1 MADQSRSDVVRWPLD
16 LDGDDPVLRL
26 LAPLTAA
33 YIERVDPHRQVAV
46 PVDPSVPV
54 ADGGAFIPCLLWAVV
69 SVDPEGR
76 VPWRFLEERD
86 RRRAAAVDAAGDTIR
101 ITVGGR
107 PGAALVAPDRQG
119 RLRIPKGLLHVA
131 GLSRGDRLAVLQLD
145 DTDFVLAP
153 TTSVGLRSGG
163 A

>member
-1 MADQSRSDVVRWPLD
+1 MADQSRTDVVPWSPG
-16 LDGDDPVLRL
+16 DGDDPVLRL

-46 PVDPSVPV
+46 PGDPSVPV

-69 SVDPEGR
+69 SIDPEGR

-86 RRRAAAVDAAGDTIR
+86 RRRPAAVDAAGDTIR

-119 RLRIPKGLLHVA
+119 RLRIPKGLLHVV
-131 GLSRGDRLAVLQLD
+131 GLSRGHRLAVLQLG